1 MEFNPPNVLGLMKT
15 ESHCLFTISRNMQ
28 LEPSRVGNRLG
39 PCPQHR
45 HRHGFLGQ
53 LSRAGRWYLVTAVG
67 PGTQSCMGA
76 QGAKPLWA
84 IHRQSHAAAQLTLQM
99 LQGKKQL
106 MEEFRWG
113 IPTALVRGDIR
124 RFQLDSSN
132 FPHLRLSPSK
142 HCRPPT
148 SVQTWSLP

>member
-1 MEFNPPNVLGLMKT
+1 M
-15 ESHCLFTISRNMQ
+15 
-28 LEPSRVGNRLG
+28 VGQVAPEG
-39 PCPQHR
+39 AD
-45 HRHGFLGQ
+45 GQ
-53 LSRAGRWYLVTAVG
+53 RPV
-67 PGTQSCMGA
+67 GA